1 MTNLSH
7 VHNSSTQSSPATR
20 AASTPGRVV
29 SALVQALS
37 AAFRRAGERGEVQQ
51 LLALRARSIRLANF
65 DPQILQF
72 SLNLC
77 LLRRG
82 ILLLSSSKIEVASAN
97 RCKIMCWKHLFDY
110 SPQVVRLELKIP
122 KTENGSTA
130 TPSEFSGVE
139 HTFTTKGYVLAF
151 IHLWVRG
158 LVGARGGTRGTFPL
172 VGAGVFSPWLGLRHY
187 WGQRLELPA
196 KWGS

>member
-1 MTNLSH
+1 M
-7 VHNSSTQSSPATR
+7 SPR
-20 AASTPGRVV
+20 S
-29 SALVQALS
+29 
-37 AAFRRAGERGEVQQ
+37 FR
-51 LLALRARSIRLANF
+51 LLALRSEGRVSEVRCSNFWHFEHVQSSGCKF
-65 DPQILQF
+65 DPEIILF

-172 VGAGVFSPWLGLRHY
+172 VGAGVFSPWLGLRH
-187 WGQRLELPA
+187 
-196 KWGS
+196 